1 MINLIEDLTVKT
13 NEIGILSEINP
24 SLQSKCLDETDI
36 FMISQLYIMQH
47 ELDQPILTKK
57 EVLSFILVNFRLKH
71 LAETETE
78 KDAKDFKKMPITFV
92 PDLRP
97 VELATFYWRSS
108 LDMFSD
114 CVGDIVA
121 R

>member
-1 MINLIEDLTVKT
+1 MRIS
-13 NEIGILSEINP
+13 SEINAP
-24 SLQSKCLDETDI
+24 LQSKYLDETDI
-36 FMISQLYIMQH
+36 FMVSQLYIMQH
-47 ELDQPILTKK
+47 ELDLPILTKK

-71 LAETETE
+71 LAETQT
-78 KDAKDFKKMPITFV
+78 AKDFKKMPITFV

-97 VELATFYWRSS
+97 VQLATFYWRSS

-114 CVGDIVA
+114 GVGDIVA